1 MAIEKMKGQ
10 EQVEHEEWK
19 VYTGM
24 LVAGLRL
31 SYSVTV
37 QLVPRAAGIAHRQ
50 CPYFL
55 SSLRRLSVYLNG
67 TSDLLAAFSHRT
79 RWPVMLVGECF
90 SSLVDTG
97 KMHMDFGTEDMDTPE
112 AKWWKSITAVGD
124 KTCSISALFTSSVPR
139 KPKAKDPTS
148 TAAVSRSTVLI
159 REGEEEERALN
170 AGVLVGFTN
179 RLRDGEGEWG
189 WVEWSGTRGSFCWMI
204 LADYQE
210 ADIYSR
216 ILMHVPILTWNPL
229 QPATELRHSY
239 PVRYTTTC
247 TQYRT

>member
-37 QLVPRAAGIAHRQ
+37 QLVPRAAGITHRQ
-50 CPYFL
+50 RPSFL

-67 TSDLLAAFSHRT
+67 TSDLLAASSHRT

-97 KMHMDFGTEDMDTPE
+97 KMRMDFGTEDMDTHE

-124 KTCSISALFTSSVPR
+124 KTCSISALFASSVPR

-170 AGVLVGFTN
+170 AGVLVGIPEQA
-179 RLRDGEGEWG
+179 EGWRG
-189 WVEWSGTRGSFCWMI
+189 RMGLGGVEWYKKESLWMI
-204 LADYQE
+204 V
-210 ADIYSR
+210 DIVYSR
-216 ILMHVPILTWNPL
+216 ITRKQIF
-229 QPATELRHSY
+229 
-239 PVRYTTTC
+239 
-247 TQYRT
+247 TQES